1 MRNLI
6 FIAFIGILFSLTSCR
21 KDFVFENSKGNLGF
35 SKDTVYL
42 DTVFTNVGSSTY
54 TLKVYNKSN
63 TDIKIPKI
71 QLAKGTASK
80 YRITVDGMEGEDADN
95 SGHGDGKIFHDVEL
109 LAKDSMY
116 IFIETTAEIADA
128 NPTDFLYTDK
138 IQFDSG
144 SNLQTV
150 ELVTLIQDAVFLYPQ
165 KYVDAT
171 TGAVSYEALPF
182 GEDSIYGFVLDHNDH
197 NDEYHWTNAK
207 PYVIYGY
214 AGIPSGETLT
224 IDAGARIHFH
234 ANSGII
240 VGNAGTLKVNG
251 QVSSTA
257 ALEKEVI
264 FEGDRLEPGF
274 SDVPGQ
280 WGLIWMS
287 QGSVNNTINHLTLKN
302 ATVGIFV
309 GDVVNATNTTLKI
322 DNSQIYNCSNIGIL
336 ARTAKIEGTNLI
348 INSAGQASIACTE
361 GGSYLFKHCTFNNNW
376 QSSKQVAVLVSNYK
390 KVDETITPIALNQA
404 EFDNCIIYGSNQV
417 EMLLDKKEGATFNY
431 AFNSCLLKF
440 NNTANQF
447 TNNPLYLF
455 ETDVAHYTNII
466 RNQDPKF
473 LNANQNKLNIDNS
486 SAAFAKGNP
495 AYLIPLDILGITRS
509 LPPDLGAYKNAAFPV
524 VP

>member
-1 MRNLI
+1 MRNTIYVL
-6 FIAFIGILFSLTSCR
+6 FIGILISMSSCR
-21 KDFVFENSKGNLGF
+21 KDFVFEPSAGNLGF
-35 SKDTVYL
+35 SRDTVYL
-42 DTVFTNVGSSTY
+42 DTIFTNIGSSTY

-63 TDIKIPKI
+63 NDIVIPKI
-71 QLAKGTASK
+71 QLGKGAASK
-80 YRITVDGMEGEDADN
+80 YRMTIDGMQGQN
-95 SGHGDGKIFHDVEL
+95 GKIFNNVEL

-116 IFIETTAEIADA
+116 VFIETTAEIADA
-128 NPTDFLYTDK
+128 NPTDFLYTDQ

-144 SNLQTV
+144 SKLQNV

-171 TGAVSYEALPF
+171 TGAVTYESLPF
-182 GEDSIYGFVLDHNDH
+182 GEDQIYGFVLDHNDH
-197 NDEYHWTNAK
+197 NDEYHWTNTK

-214 AGIPSGETLT
+214 AGIPSGETLN
-224 IDAGARIHFH
+224 IDPGARIHFH

-240 VGNAGTLKVNG
+240 VGNGGSLKVNG
-251 QVSSTA
+251 QVSTTT

-287 QGSVNNTINHLTLKN
+287 QGSVNNQINHLTLKN

-309 GDVVNATNTTLKI
+309 GDIENATNTTLKI
-322 DNSQIYNCSNIGIL
+322 DNSQIYNCSNLGIL
-336 ARTAKIEGTNLI
+336 ARTAKIEGTNLV

-376 QSSKQVAVLVSNYK
+376 QSSKQVAVLVSNYSNIN
-390 KVDETITPIALNQA
+390 DIITPIALNQA

-417 EMLLDKKEGATFNY
+417 EMILDKKDGANFNY
-431 AFNSCLLKF
+431 QFNNCLLKF

-455 ETDVAHYTNII
+455 DTDATHYTNII

-473 LNANQNKLNIDNS
+473 LNVNKNMLNIDTS

-495 AYLIPLDILGITRS
+495 IYLISTDILGITRS
-509 LPPDLGAYKNAAFPV
+509 LPPDLGAYKNAPFPV
-524 VP
+524 IP

>member
-1 MRNLI
+1 MRNTIYIL
-6 FIAFIGILFSLTSCR
+6 FIGILISMSSCR
-21 KDFVFENSKGNLGF
+21 KDFVFEPNSGNLGF

-42 DTVFTNVGSSTY
+42 DTVFTNIGSSTY

-63 TDIKIPKI
+63 NDILIPKI
-71 QLAKGTASK
+71 QLGKGAASK
-80 YRITVDGMEGEDADN
+80 YRMTIDGMQGQN
-95 SGHGDGKIFHDVEL
+95 GKIFNNVEL

-116 IFIETTAEIADA
+116 VFIETTAEITDA
-128 NPTDFLYTDK
+128 NPTDFLYTDQ

-144 SNLQTV
+144 SKLQNV

-171 TGAVSYEALPF
+171 TGAVTYESLPF
-182 GEDSIYGFVLDHNDH
+182 GEDQIYGFVLDHNDH
-197 NDEYHWTNAK
+197 NDEYHWTNSK

-214 AGIPSGETLT
+214 AGIPSGETLN
-224 IDAGARIHFH
+224 IDPGARIHFH

-240 VGNAGTLKVNG
+240 VGNGGSIKVNG
-251 QVSSTA
+251 QVSSTT
-257 ALEKEVI
+257 ALENEVV

-287 QGSVNNTINHLTLKN
+287 QGSVNNQINHLTLKN

-309 GDVVNATNTTLKI
+309 GDFENAINTTLKI
-322 DNSQIYNCSNIGIL
+322 DNSQIYNCSNLGIL
-336 ARTAKIEGTNLI
+336 ARTAKIEGTNLV

-376 QSSKQVAVLVSNYK
+376 QSSKQVAVLVSNYNK
-390 KVDETITPIALNQA
+390 TGEVITPIALNQA

-417 EMLLDKKEGATFNY
+417 EMLLDKKVGASFNY
-431 AFNSCLLKF
+431 QFNNCLLKF
-440 NNTANQF
+440 NNISNQF

-455 ETDVAHYTNII
+455 ETDAAHFTNII

-473 LNANQNKLNIDNS
+473 LNSNQNKLNIDNT
-486 SAAFAKGNP
+486 SAAFAKGNS
-495 AYLIPLDILGITRS
+495 AYLIATDILGITRT
-509 LPPDLGAYKNAAFPV
+509 LPPDLGAYKNVPFPV
-524 VP
+524 IP

>member
-1 MRNLI
+1 
-6 FIAFIGILFSLTSCR
+6 
-21 KDFVFENSKGNLGF
+21 
-35 SKDTVYL
+35 
-42 DTVFTNVGSSTY
+42 
-54 TLKVYNKSN
+54 
-63 TDIKIPKI
+63 
-71 QLAKGTASK
+71 
-80 YRITVDGMEGEDADN
+80 
-95 SGHGDGKIFHDVEL
+95 
-109 LAKDSMY
+109 
-116 IFIETTAEIADA
+116 
-128 NPTDFLYTDK
+128 
-138 IQFDSG
+138 
-144 SNLQTV
+144 
-150 ELVTLIQDAVFLYPQ
+150 
-165 KYVDAT
+165 
-171 TGAVSYEALPF
+171 
-182 GEDSIYGFVLDHNDH
+182 
-197 NDEYHWTNAK
+197 
-207 PYVIYGY
+207 
-214 AGIPSGETLT
+214 
-224 IDAGARIHFH
+224 
-234 ANSGII
+234 
-240 VGNAGTLKVNG
+240 
-251 QVSSTA
+251 
-257 ALEKEVI
+257 
-264 FEGDRLEPGF
+264 
-274 SDVPGQ
+274 
-280 WGLIWMS
+280 
-287 QGSVNNTINHLTLKN
+287 LKN

-336 ARTAKIEGTNLI
+336 ARTAKIEGTNLV

-417 EMLLDKKEGATFNY
+417 EILLDKKEGATFNY

-455 ETDVAHYTNII
+455 ETDLAHYTNVI

-495 AYLIPLDILGITRS
+495 AYLIPLDVLGITRS

>member
-1 MRNLI
+1 MRNTIYIL
-6 FIAFIGILFSLTSCR
+6 FIGILISMSSCR
-21 KDFVFENSKGNLGF
+21 KDFTFEPSTGNLGF

-42 DTVFTNVGSSTY
+42 DTVFTNIGSSTY

-63 TDIKIPKI
+63 KDILIPKI
-71 QLAKGTASK
+71 QLGKGAASK
-80 YRITVDGMEGEDADN
+80 YRMTIDGMQGEN
-95 SGHGDGKIFHDVEL
+95 GKIFNNIEL

-116 IFIETTAEIADA
+116 VFIETTAGIADA
-128 NPTDFLYTDK
+128 NPTDFLYTDQ

-144 SNLQTV
+144 INLQNV

-171 TGAVSYEALPF
+171 TGAVTYESLPF
-182 GEDSIYGFVLDHNDH
+182 GEDQIYGFVLDHNDH
-197 NDEYHWTNAK
+197 NDEYHWTNSK

-214 AGIPSGETLT
+214 AGIPSGETLN
-224 IDAGARIHFH
+224 IDPGARIHFH

-240 VGNAGTLKVNG
+240 VGNGGSIKVNG
-251 QVSSTA
+251 QVSSTT
-257 ALEKEVI
+257 ALENEVV

-287 QGSVNNTINHLTLKN
+287 QGSVNNQINHLTLKN

-309 GDVVNATNTTLKI
+309 GDFENAINTTLKI
-322 DNSQIYNCSNIGIL
+322 DNSQIYNCSNLGIL
-336 ARTAKIEGTNLI
+336 ARTAKIEGTNLV

-376 QSSKQVAVLVSNYK
+376 QSSKQVAVLVSNYNK
-390 KVDETITPIALNQA
+390 TGEVITPIALNQA

-417 EMLLDKKEGATFNY
+417 EMLLDKKVGASFNY
-431 AFNSCLLKF
+431 QFNNCLLKF
-440 NNTANQF
+440 NNISNQF

-455 ETDVAHYTNII
+455 ETDAAHYTNIT

-473 LNANQNKLNIDNS
+473 LNANQNKLNIDNT
-486 SAAFAKGNP
+486 SAAFAKGNA
-495 AYLIPLDILGITRS
+495 AYLIATDILGIPRTI
-509 LPPDLGAYKNAAFPV
+509 PTDLGAYKNLPFPV
-524 VP
+524 IP